1 MVAHISNPS
10 TQDSEEGG
18 SMSSKPAW
26 STYGVL
32 SQPEHTSYLCNIVLS
47 FKIYHLN
54 LNFYISRMIF
64 SNNISIFSV
73 GLFLMIFF
81 RIWEYIRIFIFL

>member
-1 MVAHISNPS
+1 MVVHISNPS

-32 SQPEHTSYLCNIVLS
+32 SQPEHTHTLIHQNPVSKKREEEWGGEKEDDEGRKEITV
-47 FKIYHLN
+47 FK
-54 LNFYISRMIF
+54 
-64 SNNISIFSV
+64 
-73 GLFLMIFF
+73 
-81 RIWEYIRIFIFL
+81 

>member
-32 SQPEHTSYLCNIVLS
+32 SQPEHTHTPLYTKTLS
-47 FKIYHLN
+47 QKRGRKSGGGGEKEDDEGRKEITVFK
-54 LNFYISRMIF
+54 
-64 SNNISIFSV
+64 
-73 GLFLMIFF
+73 
-81 RIWEYIRIFIFL
+81 